1 MGEQAKKKLHNV
13 WFALGLLVVAV
24 MLIPYLVLGQ
34 EAIFTYHDQLDGE
47 IIAYILQAKH
57 LLQGDILPEF
67 LSGADKTALTM
78 PAPLFVLLFCAMSP
92 FAALV
97 TMQMLGS
104 VIGYVGMYLLAR
116 ENGCTKWIAVIVAV
130 LYAYLP
136 FLPVYGLSQYGIPLL
151 FWSFY
156 KVKKGELFAP
166 SYAYIV
172 FYALTSSLVLVGF
185 GVLGICLLWIG
196 YEFYCARKRG
206 TNKLYVR
213 NMLLLWGTMLAVY
226 VAENASLFVQL
237 LTSNEENAS
246 HKVEY
251 VLQAV
256 SFWDS
261 FVQYVLQ
268 GGQHSEDYHQ
278 WIAIGV
284 VLVVV
289 VGAVCF
295 RLFEGI
301 DFGRKGDSV
310 RTIEIK
316 HTLQIIAVCF
326 TVNLIFA
333 VVAALWDSQLGVDLR
348 SNLQALGAFQMDRL
362 LWMAPCFWYLMLG
375 CAMNLLRVMLA
386 QTQMVE
392 RMFLGLAAVGLAVAL
407 VVTGM
412 DVLLGSNLKPN
423 VQKMRNPDYAA
434 MTFNDYYAVGVL
446 EQVEEYIL
454 DTTGRSKEQYKVAS
468 LGIDPA
474 AALFHGFY
482 CIDGYSNNYS
492 LEYKHKFREIIAA
505 ELDKSSYLQ
514 AYYDDWGNRC
524 YLLSAEC
531 PGYYTIEKGG
541 FFFQNLG
548 INVDKLQQMSCE
560 YLFSAA
566 YIQNAEEI
574 GLELLREES
583 FEMAGSYYQIY
594 LYGL

>member
-1 MGEQAKKKLHNV
+1 
-13 WFALGLLVVAV
+13 

-47 IIAYILQAKH
+47 MIAYILQAKH

-67 LSGADKTALTM
+67 LSGAAKTALTM
-78 PAPLFVLLFCAMSP
+78 PAPLFVLLFRVMSP

-104 VIGYVGMYLLAR
+104 VVGYVGMYLLAR
-116 ENGCTKWIAVIVAV
+116 ENECAKWIAVITAL

-151 FWSFY
+151 FWCFY
-156 KVKKGELFAP
+156 KVKKNELFVP
-166 SYAYIV
+166 SLAYIV

-185 GVLGICLLWIG
+185 GVLGTCLLWIG
-196 YEFYCARKRG
+196 YEFYHARRCG
-206 TNKLYVR
+206 ANKLHVR
-213 NMLLLWGTMLAVY
+213 NMLLLWGILLAVY

-237 LTSNEENAS
+237 LTSNAENAS

-251 VLQAV
+251 VLQAG

-261 FVQYVLQ
+261 FVQYVLK

-278 WIAIGV
+278 WIAMGV
-284 VLVVV
+284 VLVVA
-289 VGAVCF
+289 VGVICF
-295 RLFEGI
+295 RLFECI
-301 DFGRKGDSV
+301 DSGRKGDSA
-310 RTIEIK
+310 RTTEIK
-316 HTLQIIAVCF
+316 RTLQIIAVCF
-326 TVNLIFA
+326 AVNLIFA
-333 VVAALWDSQLGVDLR
+333 AVAALWDSQLGVDLR
-348 SNLQALGAFQMDRL
+348 SNLQVLGSFQMDRL
-362 LWMAPCFWYLMLG
+362 LWMAPCFWYLMLA
-375 CAMNLLRVMLA
+375 CAMNLLRVMFA
-386 QTQMVE
+386 QTQMVG

-407 VVTGM
+407 AVTGIS
-412 DVLLGSNLKPN
+412 VLLGSNLKPN
-423 VQKMRNPDYAA
+423 VQKLRNPDYAA
-434 MTFNDYYAVGVL
+434 MSFNDYYAVGVL

-474 AALFHGFY
+474 AALYHGFY
-482 CIDGYSNNYS
+482 CVDGYSNNYS
-492 LEYKHKFREIIAA
+492 LEYKHKFRQIITA

-541 FFFQNLG
+541 FFFQNLD
-548 INVDKLQQMSCE
+548 IDVDKLQQMSCE

-583 FEMAGSYYQIY
+583 FEIAGSYYQIY